1 MAELFFK
8 YIARHFLLL
17 AKRSKAWLSLGS
29 LTKSAALRNIS
40 CVSGGMGLDGSDEG
54 GFGMFLFLKRT

>member
-1 MAELFFK
+1 MESSS
-8 YIARHFLLL
+8 FLLL

-40 CVSGGMGLDGSDEG
+40 CVSGGMDLEGSDDEG
-54 GFGMFLFLKRT
+54 AVEIVLFLKRT